1 MYLTPRYFYL
11 FMRWLLRADLPA
23 EERTPEDM
31 AAEVERNF
39 NWNFIVN
46 VLDGA
51 TFWFGISFISAT
63 TIVPL
68 FISRLTDSSLPVGL
82 AQSIAQGSW
91 FLPQLFT
98 ANVVERLARK
108 KPVVVNLGL
117 FLERVPMWLIVAAA
131 LIAGR
136 SPELALILFLFGY
149 AWHGL
154 GAGII
159 ATAWQDLLAKCF
171 PVERRG
177 RMLGLTMFV
186 GAATGVLGTRL
197 STSLLEAHPFPL
209 NFTYVLTIAAI
220 GITVSWFFLA
230 LTREPVQATAAP
242 RKSTQQFWAS
252 LPEIVRRDHNFRR
265 FLTGRMLL
273 SLGAMGSGFIILA
286 GVERWQLPDQIAGVY
301 TMALLVGQTSSNL
314 TFGLLADRFGHKLSL
329 ELCALAA
336 AAAFVLAWLAP
347 QPEWYYLVFA
357 LIGITQGAIIVSGIL
372 VVLEFCPSTRRPTYT
387 GLANTAV
394 GLVSIA
400 APLFGSGLA
409 DVDYG
414 LLFAVCAAVNLV
426 SFAVLRWW
434 VKEPR
439 WATVEA

>member
-1 MYLTPRYFYL
+1 MFLYRYFYS

-23 EERTPEDM
+23 EERTPDDV
-31 AAEVERNF
+31 AAEVARNF
-39 NWNFIVN
+39 NWNFVVN

-51 TFWFGISFISAT
+51 TFWFGISFISST

-98 ANVVERLARK
+98 ANIVERLARK

-117 FLERVPMWLIVAAA
+117 FLERLPMWIIVASA

-136 SPELALILFLFGY
+136 SPQLALVLFMVGY

-154 GAGII
+154 GAGVI

-177 RMLGLTMFV
+177 RMLGLTLFV
-186 GAATGVLGTRL
+186 GAATGVLGTKL
-197 STSLLEAHPFPL
+197 STWLLEAYPFPL
-209 NFTYVLTIAAI
+209 NFTYVLTIAAV

-230 LTREPVQATAAP
+230 LTREPVQATAVP
-242 RKSTQQFWAS
+242 RKSTTQFLAG

-265 FLTGRMLL
+265 FLTGRMLM
-273 SLGAMGSGFIILA
+273 SLGAMGTGFVILA

-301 TMALLVGQTSSNL
+301 TMALLVGQTAGNL
-314 TFGLLADRFGHKLSL
+314 TLGLLADRYGHKLSV
-329 ELCALAA
+329 ELCALASF
-336 AAAFVLAWLAP
+336 AAFVLAWLAP
-347 QPEWYYLVFA
+347 QPVWYYLAFA
-357 LIGITQGAIIVSGIL
+357 LMGITQGGNIVSGIL
-372 VVLEFCPSTRRPTYT
+372 VVLEFCPSDRRPTYT

-394 GLVSIA
+394 GLVSIG
-400 APLFGSGLA
+400 APLLGSRLA

-414 LLFAVCAAVNLV
+414 VLFGVCAAFNLAA
-426 SFAVLRWW
+426 FAVLRWW
-434 VKEPR
+434 VREPR
-439 WATVEA
+439 WAVVEA